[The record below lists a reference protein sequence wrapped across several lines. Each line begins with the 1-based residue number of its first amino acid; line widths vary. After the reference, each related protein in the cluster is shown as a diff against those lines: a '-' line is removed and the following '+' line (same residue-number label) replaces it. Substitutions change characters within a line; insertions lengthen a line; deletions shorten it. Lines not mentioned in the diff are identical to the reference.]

1 MLRSSPTIQK
11 RLPSI
16 VTELNRDEYAMRFVI
31 RHRKDWRKM
40 EPLQRATV
48 LLAAAAQ
55 MEAWAGQM
63 RDEAG
68 ETTSELE

>member
-1 MLRSSPTIQK
+1 MITTKPA
-11 RLPSI
+11 I

-31 RHRKDWRKM
+31 RHRKNWRKM
-40 EPLQRATV
+40 EPEQRATV

-63 RDEAG
+63 RDEAR
-68 ETTSELE
+68 ESTSELE